1 MHLNAS
7 QRPGQPPGAR
17 LAPPRRARLEQ
28 CGPGLQRRVWRED
41 ERPYGVLSHRMS
53 CGDVG
58 SAGRISAPRF
68 VLERREAQERMKTA
82 ERQKD
87 KQSDKSH
94 VFIICLFVLLR
105 GLLTSAPVSSPS
117 SSFSSS

>member
-1 MHLNAS
+1 MVLSH
-7 QRPGQPPGAR
+7 GA
-17 LAPPRRARLEQ
+17 
-28 CGPGLQRRVWRED
+28 PGLQIFQ
-41 ERPYGVLSHRMS
+41 LS

-58 SAGRISAPRF
+58 SAGTISALRF

-87 KQSDKSH
+87 KHSDKSH

-117 SSFSSS
+117 SSFSFS